1 MSLLSVKEGLIRATT
16 RVEPKTFIPVIDRPI
31 EERPFPLGTARA
43 GHEVGTLGALFSSI
57 LRFLVRGTSQLF
69 LSLARAGAK

>member
-1 MSLLSVKEGLIRATT
+1 MSLFGVTEGLICATT
-16 RVEPKTFIPVIDRPI
+16 RVEPKTFTPAVGRAVG
-31 EERPFPLGTARA
+31 ERPFPLDTARA